1 MESQKSVTKYGGTMR
16 LGSYPCVLEK
26 DSLAHKLYKNTQITE
41 RHRHRYEFNNKFMEE
56 INAKGMRTSGKN
68 PESNLVEIVELTN
81 HPFFIGVQF
90 HPELKST
97 PENPH
102 PLFKGLIEAALN
114 NKK

>member
-1 MESQKSVTKYGGTMR
+1 
-16 LGSYPCVLEK
+16 
-26 DSLAHKLYKNTQITE
+26 
-41 RHRHRYEFNNKFMEE
+41 
-56 INAKGMRTSGKN
+56 MRTSGKN